1 MDRLVQSTKALRTAR
16 LRSADR
22 ARGVV
27 LSCSRDSSRS
37 RRTHVIRSL
46 GIPGR
51 FTDPERAK
59 VALGFI
65 RARFRIER
73 TLADSPTRRV
83 EPWAHLRDVFC
94 LLPDW
99 PARDARPRAPTQGQV
114 RRTQRR
120 SRSTRGEP
128 LPPPHARLISL
139 TTNQLE
145 ERGSLSRY
153 EGPHRRGAAPAVA
166 GRPRFESS
174 CCRTASGPACA
185 RQQAPDRPPG

>member
-1 MDRLVQSTKALRTAR
+1 MLKRLQPQSPDSCNSVSRDPGAVHRSRTREGGAR
-16 LRSADR
+16 LHPCALPDR
-22 ARGVV
+22 AHT
-27 LSCSRDSSRS
+27 
-37 RRTHVIRSL
+37 RR
-46 GIPGR
+46 
-51 FTDPERAK
+51 
-59 VALGFI
+59 
-65 RARFRIER
+65 
-73 TLADSPTRRV
+73 LADSPTRRV

-120 SRSTRGEP
+120 SRSTRGER